1 MVLDIE
7 KTLIGAGNGEVVV
20 IPNTVLTKYRDD
32 LNMDRL
38 LTHLKMVPDI
48 VKRYSCESG
57 ITIKKITNVS
67 TLCDIMNNLR
77 PGVKALCTELHRLL
91 QLFLTIPVATASSE
105 RSFSVLRRLKN
116 YLRASMTQER
126 LNHVLFIA
134 LSEVKD

>member
-48 VKRYSCESG
+48 VKRYSCD
-57 ITIKKITNVS
+57 IK
-67 TLCDIMNNLR
+67 L
-77 PGVKALCTELHRLL
+77 GVKATSPFVTIILDHTCGYSLLRKIFLCVKKAKEL
-91 QLFLTIPVATASSE
+91 PS
-105 RSFSVLRRLKN
+105 
-116 YLRASMTQER
+116 SMT
-126 LNHVLFIA
+126 
-134 LSEVKD
+134 